1 MGMKPRRRPKLRVN
15 HRRPARRPKEGE
27 VRAQI
32 AKPLGT
38 PPPGVTIIDGK
49 SES

>member
-1 MGMKPRRRPKLRVN
+1 MGMKPRRRPKLKTS
-15 HRRPARRPKEGE
+15 HRNPRKRPKEGE

-38 PPPGVTIIDGK
+38 PPPGVTIIDGT
-49 SES
+49 SS

>member
-1 MGMKPRRRPKLRVN
+1 MKPRRRPKLKVS
-15 HRRPARRPKEGE
+15 HRNPRKRPKEGD

-38 PPPGVTIIDGK
+38 APPVVTIIDGNTD
-49 SES
+49 S